1 MGDSLGIDLIGER
14 IYHKTLGFG
23 EIVEQLS
30 DEIRI
35 CYDKNPK
42 DPSYLLFPN
51 INFRKYFKFLD
62 YDLNYLVHM
71 ELLNDEEFDEFEEWW
86 NNSKIPDRDLEI
98 LKEKRS
104 DDLGTIA
111 YKFFLRE
118 FLAQKLNP
126 PKIDLKY
133 VRSILKKNPR
143 YNNKFY
149 KNSIDVSFI
158 KSLYN
163 DLFILSKNIYLFD
176 KESECLTKY
185 IVPKSSVSAKIRVN
199 TSGVMIQ
206 SSVYEYDKK
215 PLYVYL
221 NLASIK
227 CTKFEK
233 HLSES
238 VTITT
243 INSEGK
249 IVTFN
254 AFQCQKCSKLYSD
267 YKTVKKYFADLKYPL
282 IKLKFEDESVVN
294 LRKFSE
300 LSIYGYSVGEHNAFT
315 EQQRHDL
322 LASIIYN
329 QLLSKEKILSHLQ
342 WLIQF
347 NGKKD
352 DCKEALKKWKR
363 DYDFVVNFNKDVK
376 KHLLIKKI
384 ELK

>member
-14 IYHKTLGFG
+14 IYHKILGFG
-23 EIVEQLS
+23 EIVGQLS
-30 DEIRI
+30 DKIRI
-35 CYDKNPK
+35 RYDNNPEK
-42 DPSYLLFPN
+42 SKCWSFPN
-51 INFRKYFKFLD
+51 ISYRNYFKFLD
-62 YDLNYLVHM
+62 YDLNYLVHKK
-71 ELLNDEEFDEFEEWW
+71 LLNEAEFLKFDEWW
-86 NNSKIPDRDLEI
+86 NKKIIPDKFLKSLE
-98 LKEKRS
+98 EKSS

-111 YKFFLRE
+111 KKFFLRE
-118 FLAQKLNP
+118 FFTQKLNP
-126 PKIDLKY
+126 KIIDLEY
-133 VRSILKKNPR
+133 VRNVLNKNCR
-143 YNNKFY
+143 FNNY
-149 KNSIDVSFI
+149 SIDDVFF
-158 KSLYN
+158 KSLHD
-163 DLFILSKNIYLFD
+163 DLFILSKHIYYFD
-176 KESECLTKY
+176 KESGNLTKY
-185 IVPKSSVSAKIRVN
+185 LVPKNNFSEKISVN
-199 TSGVMIQ
+199 TSGIMIK
-206 SSVYEYDKK
+206 SSVYKYDKK
-215 PLYVYL
+215 PLYVYQ
-221 NLASIK
+221 NLTSIK

-282 IKLKFEDESVVN
+282 IKLKFEDENVVN

-347 NGKKD
+347 NGKKE